1 MTSKQRAK
9 LRAMAAKIEPIL
21 YIGKEGITDHTLAEA
36 EDALVARELVKG
48 SVQRGCAYSAKEALH
63 ILAEKLGAEP
73 VQFIGRKFS
82 LYRRNEKKPGIE
94 L

>member
-36 EDALVARELVKG
+36 EDALV
-48 SVQRGCAYSAKEALH
+48 
-63 ILAEKLGAEP
+63 P
-73 VQFIGRKFS
+73 RKHCIF
-82 LYRRNEKKPGIE
+82 
-94 L
+94 

>member
-48 SVQRGCAYSAKEALH
+48 ACSAAAH
-63 ILAEKLGAEP
+63 ILP
-73 VQFIGRKFS
+73 RKHCIF
-82 LYRRNEKKPGIE
+82 
-94 L
+94 